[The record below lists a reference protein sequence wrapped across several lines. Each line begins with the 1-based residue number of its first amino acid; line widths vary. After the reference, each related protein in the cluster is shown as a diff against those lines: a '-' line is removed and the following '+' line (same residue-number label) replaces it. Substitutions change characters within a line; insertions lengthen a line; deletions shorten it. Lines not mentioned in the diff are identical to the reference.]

1 MLIFSLK
8 EFVINYFLF
17 IVLKEPSLHEH
28 YSDNEEQNMPSCKEL
43 ELDKDNEVSVTYNLI
58 QFQLRF
64 HLNRNHCDGFH
75 LHKGIQRISL

>member
-28 YSDNEEQNMPSCKEL
+28 YSDNEEQNMSSCK